1 MNELQDKVAI
11 ITGGGHGI
19 GKAIALAYAGAGAAI
34 VLAARSVA
42 PMEET
47 CAELKRRG
55 ARALHVQTNVVSE
68 PDCERMVAQTIGAF
82 GRVDILVNNAGV
94 AGPTARLTEVSLAQ
108 WQEVMDI
115 NLTGCWLAS
124 RAALPAMARQGAG
137 QIVNISSLAGREA
150 YPMRSPYAAS
160 KWGLIG
166 LTQTLAAEWGRSGI
180 RVNAIC
186 PGPVAGAR
194 IEQVIRDRAKAMG
207 LSEEQVRRAM
217 LGRTALDRMV
227 TEEECARV
235 ALFLVGPESAGVT
248 GQSIN
253 VDAGIAMN

>member
-34 VLAARSVA
+34 VVAARAAA
-42 PMEET
+42 PMEQT
-47 CAELKRRG
+47 CAELKRLG
-55 ARALHVQTNVVSE
+55 ARAIHVQANVAVE
-68 PDCERMVAQTIGAF
+68 ADCERMVAQTLDAF
-82 GRVDILVNNAGV
+82 GRIDILVNNAGV
-94 AGPTARLTEVSLAQ
+94 AGPTARLTEISLAQ
-108 WQEVMDI
+108 WQEVIDI

-124 RAALPAMARQGAG
+124 RSVLPAMARQGAG
-137 QIVNISSLAGREA
+137 HIVNVSSLAGREA

-160 KWGLIG
+160 KWAMIG
-166 LTQTLAAEWGRSGI
+166 LTQTLAAEWGRNGI

-186 PGPVAGAR
+186 PGPVAGPR
-194 IEQVIRDRAKAMG
+194 IEEVIKARAKAMG
-207 LSEEQVRRAM
+207 LSEEQVRRTM

-235 ALFLVGPESAGVT
+235 ALFLAGAQSAAVT
-248 GQSIN
+248 GQTIN